1 MVDLFYHQRTTKKL
15 NETETFYGVE
25 ILGALCQ
32 CPCSGDQIFPS
43 GTSPEGWGINSVDV
57 SGGVGLN
64 AVGASCQCPCSVDQ
78 ALPSGAGPGGGGVCP
93 VDGSEGLGL
102 IAVGASCQC
111 PWSGAQTFP
120 GGGLLVPLDENKM

>member
-1 MVDLFYHQRTTKKL
+1 MND
-15 NETETFYGVE
+15 
-25 ILGALCQ
+25 
-32 CPCSGDQIFPS
+32 
-43 GTSPEGWGINSVDV
+43 
-57 SGGVGLN
+57 
-64 AVGASCQCPCSVDQ
+64 VGASCQCPCSVDQ
-78 ALPSGAGPGGGGVCP
+78 ALPSGAGPGGGGVSP